1 MDKVL
6 LVLHLMI
13 AAGLVGVVLLQRSEG
28 GGLGMGGGGSGSFMT
43 GRGTANFLTRVTAGL
58 ATAFFITSISLT
70 LLARQGAKPLSPL
83 DLPALNVPGATA
95 PATPAPAG
103 DKAATPAAAPGAPAA
118 PAATPATPLPS
129 AATPIPEKAKP
140 ATPPK
145 Q

>member
-6 LVLHLMI
+6 LALHLMI

-58 ATAFFITSISLT
+58 ATAFFITSIALT

-83 DLPALNVPGATA
+83 DMPSMNTPAATA
-95 PATPAPAG
+95 P
-103 DKAATPAAAPGAPAA
+103 APGAPAPKPGA
-118 PAATPATPLPS
+118 PIAPSATTPLPS
-129 AATPIPEKAKP
+129 AATPVPEKAQP
-140 ATPPK
+140 APAPEK
-145 Q
+145 K

>member
-58 ATAFFITSISLT
+58 ATAFFITSITLT
-70 LLARQGAKPLSPL
+70 LIARQGSKPLSPL
-83 DLPALNVPGATA
+83 DFPALNVPGATA
-95 PATPAPAG
+95 PATPTPAA
-103 DKAATPAAAPGAPAA
+103 DKAAPATP
-118 PAATPATPLPS
+118 PATPLPS
-129 AATPIPEKAKP
+129 AATPVPEKAKP
-140 ATPPK
+140 AAPAAPATPPK